1 MIIPSIYA
9 HAINGLLIFTA
20 LVVLYASYPK
30 ISNLEPYKRII
41 LILLFSISI
50 GIHGISH
57 LGLEKGYGYNPI
69 SILSILLRK

>member
-9 HAINGLLIFTA
+9 HAINGLLILTA
-20 LVVLYASYPK
+20 LVVLYTSYPK
-30 ISNLEPYKRII
+30 ISSLEPYKRII
-41 LILLFSISI
+41 MILLFSITI

-69 SILSILLRK
+69 SILLNY